1 MQLTPCLLTSSTG
14 PHTKTIN
21 AQGDQEG
28 NPKVGTVA
36 LPLELDNHN
45 FVSGGVVVVVEERA
59 RTKAQQRGWGI
70 HENFS

>member
-1 MQLTPCLLTSSTG
+1 MIAFTLDVYCYATHPLSLDYIYRAPYKDS
-14 PHTKTIN
+14 IN

-36 LPLELDNHN
+36 LSLELDNHN

-59 RTKAQQRGWGI
+59 Q
-70 HENFS
+70 